1 MDFDNFFFFFPF
13 FGLKQPGFRKK
24 VFFCLL
30 VRGVYAPYTL
40 NGQTTKK
47 NTFFMCV
54 SPKLIIIFN
63 IFIFFR
69 AGWFWRNPSKSRLLM
84 LLCHLDHQQEQLH
97 SYVHRPRRIQ
107 DRWRVHLVRTTL
119 YQGKIS
125 MYYWIRS
132 KSTRVE
138 RYNIVHQYGKQEGI
152 IHPYFAL
159 VQGSSH

>member
-13 FGLKQPGFRKK
+13 FGLKQLGFRKK
-24 VFFCLL
+24 CFFAYWSGGL
-30 VRGVYAPYTL
+30 TL
-40 NGQTTKK
+40 PTPLMARPLK

-69 AGWFWRNPSKSRLLM
+69 AGWFWCNPSKSRLLM

-138 RYNIVHQYGKQEGI
+138 RYNIVHQYRKQEGI